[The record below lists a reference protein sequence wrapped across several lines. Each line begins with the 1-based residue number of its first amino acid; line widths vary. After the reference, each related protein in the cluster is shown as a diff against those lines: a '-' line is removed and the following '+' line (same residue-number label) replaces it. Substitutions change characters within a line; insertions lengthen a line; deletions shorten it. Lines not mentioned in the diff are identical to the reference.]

1 MKDLKNL
8 YEAAMN
14 MLDLDEPKSGYKFE
28 GKTNKQGFPILDC
41 KDGTHSLEVITFN
54 LGYGEEE

>member
-14 MLDLDEPKSGYKFE
+14 MLDEKTKSGYKVE
-28 GKTNKQGFPILDC
+28 WKTNKQGFPILDC
-41 KDGTHSLEVITFN
+41 KDGTHSLECITFN
-54 LGYGEEE
+54 LGYDEEE

>member
-8 YEAAMN
+8 CEAAMN
-14 MLDLDEPKSGYKFE
+14 MLDDTKSGYKVE
-28 GKTNKQGFPILDC
+28 EKTNKQGFPILDC
-41 KDGTHSLEVITFN
+41 KDGTHSLECITFN

>member
-1 MKDLKNL
+1 MKDLKNW

-14 MLDLDEPKSGYKFE
+14 MLGDTKSGYKDE

-41 KDGTHSLEVITFN
+41 KDGTHSLEFITFN
-54 LGYGEEE
+54 LGYDEEE

>member
-14 MLDLDEPKSGYKFE
+14 MLDDTKSGYKVE
-28 GKTNKQGFPILDC
+28 EKTNKHGSPILHC
-41 KDGTHSLEVITFN
+41 KDGTHSFEAITFN
-54 LGYGEEE
+54 LGYDEEE